1 MFCKNC
7 GTQLEDTALFCS
19 KCGTQVVFDDF
30 FGETDNG
37 FVNTQG
43 TESANTANSTD
54 DLNDINDN
62 KVMAVLSYIGIL
74 VLVPIFGAKNSKYA
88 QYHASQGLSLFICSL
103 GYSFCYWL
111 ITFLLGLILKPSYN
125 YIFGY
130 TPNPI
135 VSLVSVVLGLG
146 SIFFLVLSIMGIVN
160 AVSGKKAELPLIGK
174 IDILKKCK

>member
-19 KCGTQVVFDDF
+19 KCGTQVVIDDF
-30 FGETDNG
+30 FGESDSN
-37 FVNTQG
+37 FVNTQA
-43 TESANTANSTD
+43 TESTDTANSAD

-88 QYHASQGLSLFICSL
+88 QYHASQGLSLFLCTM
-103 GYSFCYWL
+103 GYSLCYWL
-111 ITFLLGLILKPSYN
+111 ITFLLGLIFKPSYS
-125 YIFGY
+125 YLFGY

-146 SIFFLVLSIMGIVN
+146 SIFFLVLAIMGIVN